1 MAAPYLITGCAGFL
15 GSNLVGRMLGAG
27 HEVVGVDN
35 LSMGLLDNLAEFR
48 DDKRLRFVQA
58 DVTDPAALG
67 ALGGP
72 FEAVVHLAAFKIPRY
87 GKAIDT
93 LKINYRGTENA
104 LELARR
110 LGCKLVLASTS
121 DVYGRNPKLP
131 FSEEGSD
138 HVIGNSK
145 SPRWAYAVSKLFDEH
160 LALAYQDAYGFPV
173 TILRFFGS
181 YGPKQPLSWWGGPP
195 PVFIDCVLN
204 DKPIP
209 IHGDGSQTRSFTYVT
224 DTVEGIYQ
232 ATLRAAANGEIINIG
247 STQEITILELAR
259 RVKKASGT
267 PGELEGRVRPLRLV
281 HRPQVRRRHAPR
293 AGRRALRAP
302 ARRAGEGRHRRRPR
316 AHDRVAAR
324 RRREA
329 RRGLRPASRA
339 EKAGCASESSA
350 AGSWGSRSRNA
361 SGPRDIASRSTSAR
375 SSRAASR
382 PGTISAPSPGTAST
396 T

>member
-1 MAAPYLITGCAGFL
+1 MTAPILITGCAGFL
-15 GSNLVGRMLGAG
+15 GSNLVGRMLEAG

-35 LSMGLLDNLAEFR
+35 LSMGLADNLAQFR
-48 DDKRLRFVQA
+48 GDPRLRFLQA
-58 DVTDPAALG
+58 DVTNPAV
-67 ALGGP
+67 LGGLDGP
-72 FEAVVHLAAFKIPRY
+72 FAAVVHLAAFKIPRY

-93 LKINYRGTENA
+93 LKINYRGTECA

-121 DVYGRNPKLP
+121 DVYGRNPELP
-131 FSEEGSD
+131 FSEERTD

-232 ATLRAAANGEIINIG
+232 ATVRPEADGEIINIG
-247 STQEITILELAR
+247 NTQEITILELAR

-267 PGELEGRVRPLRLV
+267 PGELKVEFVPYASFTGRKYEDVMRRVPDVELCARLLGVRAQVGIDEGLARTIAWQRE
-281 HRPQVRRRHAPR
+281 AT
-293 AGRRALRAP
+293 
-302 ARRAGEGRHRRRPR
+302 ARRA
-316 AHDRVAAR
+316 
-324 RRREA
+324 
-329 RRGLRPASRA
+329 
-339 EKAGCASESSA
+339 AG
-350 AGSWGSRSRNA
+350 
-361 SGPRDIASRSTSAR
+361 
-375 SSRAASR
+375 
-382 PGTISAPSPGTAST
+382 
-396 T
+396 

>member
-1 MAAPYLITGCAGFL
+1 MSAPYLVTGCAGFL
-15 GSNLVGRMLGAG
+15 GSNLVGRMLAAG
-27 HEVVGVDN
+27 HEVTGVDN
-35 LSMGLLDNLAEFR
+35 LSMGLADNLADYR
-48 DDKRLRFVQA
+48 DDRRFRFLQA
-58 DVTDPAALG
+58 DVTDPAV
-67 ALGGP
+67 LGGLTGP
-72 FEAVVHLAAFKIPRY
+72 FAAVVHLAAFKIPRY

-93 LKINYRGTENA
+93 LKINYRGTECA
-104 LELARR
+104 LELSRR

-121 DVYGRNPKLP
+121 DVYGRNPALP
-131 FSEEGSD
+131 FSEESTD

-232 ATLRAAANGEIINIG
+232 ATVRPEANGEIINIG
-247 STQEITILELAR
+247 NTQEITILELAQ

-267 PGELEGRVRPLRLV
+267 PGDLKVEFVPYASFTGRKYEDVMRRVPDVSLCERLLGVRARVDIDEGLARTIDW
-281 HRPQVRRRHAPR
+281 QR
-293 AGRRALRAP
+293 ATV
-302 ARRAGEGRHRRRPR
+302 ARRA
-316 AHDRVAAR
+316 
-324 RRREA
+324 
-329 RRGLRPASRA
+329 
-339 EKAGCASESSA
+339 AG
-350 AGSWGSRSRNA
+350 
-361 SGPRDIASRSTSAR
+361 
-375 SSRAASR
+375 
-382 PGTISAPSPGTAST
+382 
-396 T
+396 